1 MSSATANLRGI
12 LFMVLS
18 TGFFSANDAFMKL
31 ATLGLPP
38 FEVLFLRGVMA
49 SLIALPVVLLTG
61 NGRVLAQVADR
72 WVLIRNSLE
81 FLAVLCFVVALANM
95 QIADVTALGQISP
108 MLLLLGV
115 ALIYGDKIG
124 PARAVLIAIGF
135 IGALCVAQPGASGL
149 SPYVALGLLCAVG
162 TAARDIAGRKV
173 DPKIPTMVVA
183 YSALLVVMSGAG
195 IATAVFEHWVMPDA
209 QHLVFLACSGGLLS
223 LGHFFIFL
231 SYRTGAT
238 AAVAPFYYM
247 FAIWAVGSGFFVFG
261 TLPNALALAGI
272 GLIVLSGVAVVLID
286 ARRRVPV
293 AVETPVG

>member
-1 MSSATANLRGI
+1 
-12 LFMVLS
+12 
-18 TGFFSANDAFMKL
+18 
-31 ATLGLPP
+31 
-38 FEVLFLRGVMA
+38 
-49 SLIALPVVLLTG
+49 
-61 NGRVLAQVADR
+61 
-72 WVLIRNSLE
+72 VLIRNSLE

-115 ALIYGDKIG
+115 AVIYGDKIG